1 MAELFF
7 DKLMGMLGV
16 DTTPQE
22 DQRDPLDTSDPQFG
36 YRDYTPA
43 ERAQEVLYGSLDT
56 AGSMLRGM
64 GKAAIEAPRDIYA
77 LGSAIG
83 KIQDRS
89 RNRVEGEPVK
99 TIGQLFTE
107 AYREAPSFLPDEAT
121 AERILPEM
129 TPMSRTYSQDA
140 SVYNLPEEFG
150 RIAAPLPLLDY
161 ARPSQVARL
170 GKAAKPTPRILDA
183 RDPITQNTDWRVP
196 ALEPL
201 REPTRHGRYQ
211 AVGGDDSKRQMLFN
225 DEILNQTD
233 EQIIEKLKTYPDWD
247 IVWSNARNK
256 VKENMGLNPYGS
268 ETANQKYNIDI
279 LTNQEIARNQRSFQQ
294 QSIIKPTQERMSFM
308 GQRPSYTA
316 EEGRQ
321 ILLDEAQRKYQNW
334 KTIGQEMRD
343 RGQQQAASFDLPKL
357 IDRINNA
364 SDEQIFTTIKVEG
377 LEPKKSPTPRILQED
392 VPKVEKLPPMLREPA
407 QQARIFNEDGGTGTY
422 SRVEQALLDIKNDP
436 NVPAS
441 VTPRSLMQRLEAMGV
456 TKADIEEHGLNL
468 DSITRKNKHGH
479 DVVDIQRVFD
489 EVEPPQDRMSR
500 VILDETGGGDADE
513 MDLSGRRS
521 RGELNIGDFW
531 ENEGNHRMD
540 DWLYDYMGDI
550 EGDYRSVGGELS
562 LNTYNQQSS
571 QTDEILE
578 AISDRL
584 KARGEAETD
593 EEALVMAY
601 GRLNEAIDGGGDWL
615 ADLDAELG
623 GGIQSKA
630 EEMIAAREIEFYNE
644 NPYIDDTIDFAGE
657 EFKIFG
663 NDDVGYRAW
672 HNGNVIV
679 DDVYSIDELEVQI
692 QNWSMDQGYFG
703 HGTGEGAMQ
712 WSQYL
717 QGDSDYYTPL
727 EEVILT
733 YDPKSGR
740 TFESSHYGEDIAEGY
755 VSHMRTTSRET
766 ADGESVYHV
775 DEIQSDLHQEG
786 RQSGYSTPENRE
798 ELLQANTDY
807 DAAQASAD
815 RIYVEL
821 RDNIDIPD
829 IQAISRKLDAGRL
842 DRVEARFRDIEMT
855 EEGRNHQRNN
865 TAKFHVLD
873 EITDVADPL
882 KLLRDEGINDPDLVR
897 YAEAIKAKRDAY
909 SNVKNLERLG
919 SAPDAEY
926 PLKDERWIKA
936 MVRQAMERAVSKG
949 DFAGITFSNP
959 QNQIN
964 QWSDRYAKLYNEVY
978 ENKLKSIL
986 ETIGKEYGVKPKKV
1000 KLNDPEMQDAGE
1012 NWYLPLTPEMTK
1024 SIQSRGVP
1032 LASAVGTTPMI
1043 LDRINKER
1051 EDKTPRILRTA

>member
-36 YRDYTPA
+36 YRDYTPL

-56 AGSMLRGM
+56 AGSMLRGVA
-64 GKAAIEAPRDIYA
+64 KAGIEAPRDIYA

-89 RNRVEGEPVK
+89 RNRLDDVGPVK
-99 TIGQLFTE
+99 TIGELFTE
-107 AYREAPSFLPDEAT
+107 AYNEAPSFLPDEAT
-121 AERILPEM
+121 AERKLYDF

-150 RIAAPLPLLDY
+150 RIAAPLPILDY

-183 RDPITQNTDWRVP
+183 RDPITQNTDWRNP

-201 REPTRHGRYQ
+201 RKPTRQGRFRTQYEDTNIPIDPQFVEQQLAKTDDELLAELRNRTDHTFKVHEIQDKYFQEAPRNLPDGTHISPSVRQTWAYNQ
-211 AVGGDDSKRQMLFN
+211 A
-225 DEILNQTD
+225 
-233 EQIIEKLKTYPDWD
+233 EQELL
-247 IVWSNARNK
+247 R
-256 VKENMGLNPYGS
+256 
-268 ETANQKYNIDI
+268 KYKAELQNRLIMP
-279 LTNQEIARNQRSFQQ
+279 S
-294 QSIIKPTQERMSFM
+294 QER
-308 GQRPSYTA
+308 QSY
-316 EEGRQ
+316 
-321 ILLDEAQRKYQNW
+321 
-334 KTIGQEMRD
+334 IG
-343 RGQQQAASFDLPKL
+343 GKP
-357 IDRINNA
+357 
-364 SDEQIFTTIKVEG
+364 V
-377 LEPKKSPTPRILQED
+377 PRILED
-392 VPKVEKLPPMLREPA
+392 TPKVEKEPPMLREPS
-407 QQARIFNEDGGTGTY
+407 QQARVFNEDGGTGTY
-422 SRVEQALLDIKNDP
+422 SRVEQALLDLKNDP

-489 EVEPPQDRMSR
+489 EVEPPQERMSR
-500 VILDETGGGDADE
+500 VILGGDRTDSQEMNLQDRFDNEGMNEMPYAEYTGGDNRTAINDYREAVFDDIGTAISRNPNYPYSFAISNFDESPVLTDTINEITKIYKDRGLSTANAEMEAVDALAQAYNNGGSQNWVDE
-513 MDLSGRRS
+513 LGKILGNDDHWRLDDLAEQWDEARYSENPLIQHDVQFG
-521 RGELNIGDFW
+521 GETYRV
-531 ENEGNHRMD
+531 EGND
-540 DWLYDYMGDI
+540 DFGYRVVDEQGATIVSDVYD
-550 EGDYRSVGGELS
+550 
-562 LNTYNQQSS
+562 LNEVEVRIQ
-571 QTDEILE
+571 
-578 AISDRL
+578 
-584 KARGEAETD
+584 
-593 EEALVMAY
+593 
-601 GRLNEAIDGGGDWL
+601 NEAINRGT
-615 ADLDAELG
+615 
-623 GGIQSKA
+623 
-630 EEMIAAREIEFYNE
+630 Y
-644 NPYIDDTIDFAGE
+644 
-657 EFKIFG
+657 
-663 NDDVGYRAW
+663 GY
-672 HNGNVIV
+672 G
-679 DDVYSIDELEVQI
+679 
-692 QNWSMDQGYFG
+692 
-703 HGTGEGAMQ
+703 GEGSMQ
-712 WSQYL
+712 WAQYL
-717 QGDSDYYTPL
+717 QGDSDYYEPL

-740 TFESSHYGEDIAEGY
+740 TFESSHYGSDVAEGY

-786 RQSGYSTPENRE
+786 RQSGYSTAENRE

-815 RIYVEL
+815 RVYVEL
-821 RDNIDIPD
+821 RDDIDIPD
-829 IQAISRKLDAGRL
+829 IQAISRKLDAGHL
-842 DRVEARFRDIEMT
+842 DRMEARFRDFEMT
-855 EEGRNHQRNN
+855 EAGRNHQRIN

-873 EITDVADPL
+873 EITDAADPV
-882 KLLRDEGINDPDLVR
+882 KLLRDEGINDPDLMR
-897 YAEAIKAKRDAY
+897 YAEAVKAKRDAY
-909 SNVKNLERLG
+909 SNVKNLEIAG

>member
-56 AGSMLRGM
+56 AGSMLRGVA
-64 GKAAIEAPRDIYA
+64 KAGIEAPRDIYA

-99 TIGQLFTE
+99 TIGELFTE
-107 AYREAPSFLPDEAT
+107 AYNEAPSFLPDEAT
-121 AERILPEM
+121 AERKLYDF

-161 ARPSQVARL
+161 ARPSQIARI
-170 GKAAKPTPRILDA
+170 GKMPRILDA
-183 RDPITQNTDWRVP
+183 RNPETGRTGFTSSGSQVP

-201 REPTRHGRYQ
+201 REPTRMGGMNTLGNEDELRQ
-211 AVGGDDSKRQMLFN
+211 ARFNMQVLDRTPQQILDDVLNDPHAVHVVGEAERDARSMLGFGEYERLNDRQMQSVVNMRNNLLVDRTRQFN
-225 DEILNQTD
+225 RESLIT
-233 EQIIEKLKTYPDWD
+233 P
-247 IVWSNARNK
+247 
-256 VKENMGLNPYGS
+256 MS
-268 ETANQKYNIDI
+268 ERQSL
-279 LTNQEIARNQRSFQQ
+279 LT
-294 QSIIKPTQERMSFM
+294 
-308 GQRPSYTA
+308 QRPSYTA

-321 ILLDEAQRKYQNW
+321 ILLDDAQRRYQYW
-334 KTIGQEMRD
+334 KSTGQEMRD
-343 RGQQQAASFDLPKL
+343 RGQRQVASFDLPKL
-357 IDRINNA
+357 LDRINNA
-364 SDEQIFTTIKVEG
+364 SDEQIFATIKAEG
-377 LEPKKSPTPRILQED
+377 LEPKQSPTPRILQED

-422 SRVEQALLDIKNDP
+422 SRVEQALLDLKNDP

-513 MDLSGRRS
+513 MDLSGRQR
-521 RGELNIGDFW
+521 RGELNVGDFW
-531 ENEGNHRMD
+531 ENEGNYRMD
-540 DWLYDYMGDI
+540 DWLHDYMQDVQ
-550 EGDYRSVGGELS
+550 GDYNSVGGELS

-578 AISDRL
+578 AIADRL

-593 EEALVMAY
+593 EEAFVMAY

-615 ADLDAELG
+615 GDLDAELG

-630 EEMIAAREIEFYNE
+630 EETIAAREIESYNE

-663 NDDVGYRAW
+663 NDEVGYRAW

-679 DDVYSIDELEVQI
+679 EDVYSLDELEVQI
-692 QNWSMDQGYFG
+692 QNWSMDRGYFG
-703 HGTGEGAMQ
+703 HGTGEGSMQ

-740 TFESSHYGEDIAEGY
+740 TFESSHYGSDVAEGY

-775 DEIQSDLHQEG
+775 DEIQSDLHQAG
-786 RQSGYSTPENRE
+786 RQTGYSTFETRDQ
-798 ELLQANTDY
+798 LLQANVKHDDLTRE
-807 DAAQASAD
+807 SD
-815 RIYVEL
+815 RVYANI
-821 RDNIDIPD
+821 RDDINIPNIDEIGNKLIPER
-829 IQAISRKLDAGRL
+829 Q
-842 DRVEARFRDIEMT
+842 ARFFAMLSD
-855 EEGRNHQRNN
+855 GRIDAEAFDEAVKMR
-865 TAKFHVLD
+865 VLD
-873 EITDVADPL
+873 EITDVTDSV
-882 KLLRDEGINDPDLVR
+882 KLLKDNGITDPDLMR
-897 YAEAIKAKRDAY
+897 YAEAKDAERAAYREAKR
-909 SNVKNLERLG
+909 LEQLG
-919 SAPDAEY
+919 SAPSSDY

-936 MVRQAMERAVSKG
+936 MVRQAMERAVDKG
-949 DFAGITFSNP
+949 NFDGITFSNP

-964 QWSDRYAKLYNEVY
+964 QWSNRYEKLYNEVY

-986 ETIGKEYGVKPKKV
+986 ETIGKEYGVKPRKV
-1000 KLNDPEMQDAGE
+1000 KLNDPEMQEAGE
-1012 NWYLPLTPEMTK
+1012 NWYLPLSKDMMETIK
-1024 SIQSRGVP
+1024 KRGVP
-1032 LASAVGTTPMI
+1032 LASAVGVTPAI

>member
-1 MAELFF
+1 MGREMAELFF
-7 DKLMGMLGV
+7 DKLMGFLGV
-16 DTTPQE
+16 DIKPQE
-22 DQRDPLDTSDPQFG
+22 DQRDPLATSDPQFG

-43 ERAQEVLYGSLDT
+43 ERAQEVVTGSLDT

-89 RNRVEGEPVK
+89 RNRLDDVGPVK
-99 TIGQLFTE
+99 SIGELFTE

-129 TPMSRTYSQDA
+129 TPMSRTYSQDS

-161 ARPSQVARL
+161 ARPSQIAKL
-170 GKAAKPTPRILDA
+170 GKAAEITPRILDA
-183 RDPITQNTDWRVP
+183 RNPETGRTGFTSSGSQVP

-201 REPTRHGRYQ
+201 REPTRQGRFRTQYEDTNIPVDPQFAEQQLAKTDDELLADLRGRTNHASLVGDLQDKYFQEAPRNLPDGTHIAPSVRMQWAYKQ
-211 AVGGDDSKRQMLFN
+211 A
-225 DEILNQTD
+225 
-233 EQIIEKLKTYPDWD
+233 EQELLRKHKAELQDRLIMP
-247 IVWSNARNK
+247 S
-256 VKENMGLNPYGS
+256 
-268 ETANQKYNIDI
+268 
-279 LTNQEIARNQRSFQQ
+279 
-294 QSIIKPTQERMSFM
+294 QER
-308 GQRPSYTA
+308 QSY
-316 EEGRQ
+316 
-321 ILLDEAQRKYQNW
+321 
-334 KTIGQEMRD
+334 IG
-343 RGQQQAASFDLPKL
+343 GK
-357 IDRINNA
+357 
-364 SDEQIFTTIKVEG
+364 
-377 LEPKKSPTPRILQED
+377 PTPRILQEEA
-392 VPKVEKLPPMLREPA
+392 PQVEKLPPMLREPT
-407 QQARIFNEDGGTGTY
+407 QQARIFNEDGGTGSY

-441 VTPRSLMQRLEAMGV
+441 VTPRSLMQRLESMGV
-456 TKADIEEHGLNL
+456 TRADIEEHGLNL

-479 DVVDIQRVFD
+479 DVVDIQKVFD

-500 VILDETGGGDADE
+500 VILDEMGGGDADE
-513 MDLSGRRS
+513 MDLSGRQG
-521 RGELNIGDFW
+521 RGEFNIADFW
-531 ENEGNHRMD
+531 ENEGQYRMD

-550 EGDYRSVGGELS
+550 ENDYNRLGRELS
-562 LNTYNQQSS
+562 PNTFDQQGS

-578 AISDRL
+578 AIADRL
-584 KARGEAETD
+584 KMTSQAKTD
-593 EEALVMAY
+593 EEAVLMAY
-601 GRLNEAIDGGGDWL
+601 DKLNAAIDQGDDWL
-615 ADLDAELG
+615 GDLDAELG

-630 EEMIAAREIEFYNE
+630 EETIISREQEFYNE

-679 DDVYSIDELEVQI
+679 DDVYDLNELEVRI

-703 HGTGEGAMQ
+703 HGTGQGAMQ

-733 YDPKSGR
+733 YDPQSGR
-740 TFESSHYGEDIAEGY
+740 TFESSHYGSDVAEGY
-755 VSHMRTTSRET
+755 VSHMRTTARET
-766 ADGESVYHV
+766 ESGASVYHV
-775 DEIQSDLHQEG
+775 DEIQSDLHQAG
-786 RQSGYSTPENRE
+786 RQTGYGTEKERE
-798 ELLQANTDY
+798 TVRTALAEELQANRAIDE
-807 DAAQASAD
+807 AKASYTEAGS
-815 RIYVEL
+815 L
-821 RDNIDIPD
+821 DNEVMGLLNI
-829 IQAISRKLDAGRL
+829 L
-842 DRVEARFRDIEMT
+842 DRKY
-855 EEGRNHQRNN
+855 GYN
-865 TAKFHVLD
+865 TPAMGERAV
-873 EITDVADPL
+873 
-882 KLLRDEGINDPDLVR
+882 
-897 YAEAIKAKRDAY
+897 
-909 SNVKNLERLG
+909 ERLARK
-919 SAPDAEY
+919 SLDDLDIDASHIDYEVDQMPEEFQNY
-926 PLKDERWIKA
+926 FNAWKDKSKANDKRTTLESDLNDKPSDETPLKDERWIKA

-949 DFAGITFSNP
+949 NFDGITFSNP

-964 QWSDRYAKLYNEVY
+964 QWSDRYAKLYKEVY

-986 ETIGKEYGVKPKKV
+986 ETIGKEYGVKPRKV

-1012 NWYLPLTPEMTK
+1012 NWYLPLSRDMMETIK
-1024 SIQSRGVP
+1024 KRGVP

>member
-1 MAELFF
+1 LGREMAELFF

-43 ERAQEVLYGSLDT
+43 ERAQEVVTGSLDT

-89 RNRVEGEPVK
+89 RNRPDVGPVK

-107 AYREAPSFLPDEAT
+107 AYREAPSFLPDEAA

-170 GKAAKPTPRILDA
+170 GKASKPTPRILDA
-183 RDPITQNTDWRVP
+183 RHPETGRTGFTSGGSQQVP

-201 REPTRHGRYQ
+201 REPTL
-211 AVGGDDSKRQMLFN
+211 VGGMNTPMSERQSL
-225 DEILNQTD
+225 L
-233 EQIIEKLKTYPDWD
+233 
-247 IVWSNARNK
+247 A
-256 VKENMGLNPYGS
+256 
-268 ETANQKYNIDI
+268 
-279 LTNQEIARNQRSFQQ
+279 
-294 QSIIKPTQERMSFM
+294 
-308 GQRPSYTA
+308 QRPQDT
-316 EEGRQ
+316 
-321 ILLDEAQRKYQNW
+321 
-334 KTIGQEMRD
+334 
-343 RGQQQAASFDLPKL
+343 
-357 IDRINNA
+357 
-364 SDEQIFTTIKVEG
+364 
-377 LEPKKSPTPRILQED
+377 TPRILQED

-407 QQARIFNEDGGTGTY
+407 QQARVFNEEGGTGTY
-422 SRVEQALLDIKNDP
+422 SRVEQALLDLKNDP

-500 VILDETGGGDADE
+500 VILGEGGDAEEMNLSQRELAPMDYYESVGYDTSDE
-513 MDLSGRRS
+513 VYNATSNVAYDLGRNDFSGYSTEVAISEIEQSIKNDYPNISDVDARKQAQDVLQMAYRDGGNDWLS
-521 RGELNIGDFW
+521 SLEETHTTAANNIGQ
-531 ENEGNHRMD
+531 RYVD
-540 DWLYDYMGDI
+540 DAI
-550 EGDYRSVGGELS
+550 ER
-562 LNTYNQQSS
+562 
-571 QTDEILE
+571 
-578 AISDRL
+578 
-584 KARGEAETD
+584 
-593 EEALVMAY
+593 
-601 GRLNEAIDGGGDWL
+601 
-615 ADLDAELG
+615 
-623 GGIQSKA
+623 
-630 EEMIAAREIEFYNE
+630 YNE
-644 NPYIDDTIDFAGE
+644 NPYIDDTIEFAGE
-657 EFKIFG
+657 DFNISG
-663 NDDVGYRAW
+663 NEDIGYSVH
-672 HNGNVIV
+672 HNGSRII
-679 DDVYSIDELEVQI
+679 DDVYSLDELEVQI
-692 QNWSMDQGYFG
+692 QNWAMDQGYFG
-703 HGTGEGAMQ
+703 YGGEGGMKWA
-712 WSQYL
+712 QYL

-740 TFESSHYGEDIAEGY
+740 TFESSHYGEDVAEGY

-786 RQSGYSTPENRE
+786 RQGGYSTAENRE

-815 RIYVEL
+815 RVYVEL
-821 RDNIDIPD
+821 RDDVSIPNIDEIGL
-829 IQAISRKLDAGRL
+829 KLSPNRQY
-842 DRVEARFRDIEMT
+842 RVFNMLR
-855 EEGRNHQRNN
+855 EGRITPEEFDQ
-865 TAKFHVLD
+865 KVQLIVLD
-873 EITDVADPL
+873 EITDATDPM
-882 KLLRDEGINDPDLVR
+882 KLLGDEGINDPDLMR

-909 SNVKNLERLG
+909 SNVKNLERAG

>member
-1 MAELFF
+1 MGREMAELFF

-43 ERAQEVLYGSLDT
+43 ERAQEVVTGSLDT

-89 RNRVEGEPVK
+89 RNRPDVGPVK

-107 AYREAPSFLPDEAT
+107 AYREAPSFLPDEAA

-183 RDPITQNTDWRVP
+183 RNPVTGRTGFTSGGSQQVP

-201 REPTRHGRYQ
+201 REPTMAARYSGNDYDQAAEMYRKDTMSYDDLLAEANNSVFAENLRARAIRTVNDNLPEDTDVEALIASGRMEQ
-211 AVGGDDSKRQMLFN
+211 LIN
-225 DEILNQTD
+225 D
-233 EQIIEKLKTYPDWD
+233 K
-247 IVWSNARNK
+247 IVQFMRGSNA
-256 VKENMGLNPYGS
+256 MGVRRGAEPPSSSLLG
-268 ETANQKYNIDI
+268 
-279 LTNQEIARNQRSFQQ
+279 
-294 QSIIKPTQERMSFM
+294 
-308 GQRPSYTA
+308 RP
-316 EEGRQ
+316 
-321 ILLDEAQRKYQNW
+321 D
-334 KTIGQEMRD
+334 
-343 RGQQQAASFDLPKL
+343 
-357 IDRINNA
+357 
-364 SDEQIFTTIKVEG
+364 
-377 LEPKKSPTPRILQED
+377 PTPRILQED

-407 QQARIFNEDGGTGTY
+407 QQARVFNEEGGTGTY
-422 SRVEQALLDIKNDP
+422 SRVEQALLDLKNDP

-479 DVVDIQRVFD
+479 DVVDIQKVFD

-500 VILDETGGGDADE
+500 VILGEGGDAEE
-513 MDLSGRRS
+513 MNLSQRDLAP
-521 RGELNIGDFW
+521 
-531 ENEGNHRMD
+531 MD
-540 DWLYDYMGDI
+540 YY
-550 EGDYRSVGGELS
+550 ESVGGDTSDEV
-562 LNTYNQQSS
+562 YNATSNVAYDLGRNDFS
-571 QTDEILE
+571 GYSTEV
-578 AISDRL
+578 AISEIEQSIKNNYPNISDVD
-584 KARGEAETD
+584 ARQQAQD
-593 EEALVMAY
+593 VLQMAY
-601 GRLNEAIDGGGDWL
+601 RDGGNDWL
-615 ADLDAELG
+615 SSLEDTHPQAADKIGQSYIDDA
-623 GGIQSKA
+623 
-630 EEMIAAREIEFYNE
+630 IERYNE
-644 NPYIDDTIDFAGE
+644 NPYIDDTIEFAGE
-657 EFKIFG
+657 DFNISG
-663 NDDVGYRAW
+663 NEDIGYSVH
-672 HNGNVIV
+672 HNGSRII
-679 DDVYSIDELEVQI
+679 DSVYSLDELEVQI

-703 HGTGEGAMQ
+703 YGGEGGMQ
-712 WSQYL
+712 WAQYL

-740 TFESSHYGEDIAEGY
+740 TFHSSHYGDDVADGY

-786 RQSGYSTPENRE
+786 RQGGYSTAENRN

-815 RIYVEL
+815 RVYVEL
-821 RDNIDIPD
+821 RDDVSIPKIDEIGL
-829 IQAISRKLDAGRL
+829 KLSPNRQY
-842 DRVEARFRDIEMT
+842 RVFNMLR
-855 EEGRNHQRNN
+855 EGRITPEEFDQ
-865 TAKFHVLD
+865 KVQLIVLD
-873 EITDVADPL
+873 EITDATDPV
-882 KLLRDEGINDPDLVR
+882 KLLRDEGINDPELMR
-897 YAEAIKAKRDAY
+897 YAEAIEAKRDAY
-909 SNVKNLERLG
+909 SNVRRLERLG
-919 SAPDAEY
+919 SAPSNEY

-964 QWSDRYAKLYNEVY
+964 QWSNRYAKLYNEVY

-1043 LDRINKER
+1043 LDRMNKER

>member
-1 MAELFF
+1 LGREMAELFF

-43 ERAQEVLYGSLDT
+43 ERAQEVVTGSLDT

-107 AYREAPSFLPDEAT
+107 AYREAPSFLPDEAA

-170 GKAAKPTPRILDA
+170 GKASKPTPRILDA
-183 RDPITQNTDWRVP
+183 RHPETGRTGFTSGGSQQVP

-201 REPTRHGRYQ
+201 REPTL
-211 AVGGDDSKRQMLFN
+211 VGGMNTPMSERQSL
-225 DEILNQTD
+225 L
-233 EQIIEKLKTYPDWD
+233 
-247 IVWSNARNK
+247 A
-256 VKENMGLNPYGS
+256 
-268 ETANQKYNIDI
+268 
-279 LTNQEIARNQRSFQQ
+279 
-294 QSIIKPTQERMSFM
+294 
-308 GQRPSYTA
+308 QRPQDT
-316 EEGRQ
+316 
-321 ILLDEAQRKYQNW
+321 
-334 KTIGQEMRD
+334 
-343 RGQQQAASFDLPKL
+343 
-357 IDRINNA
+357 
-364 SDEQIFTTIKVEG
+364 
-377 LEPKKSPTPRILQED
+377 TPRILQED

-407 QQARIFNEDGGTGTY
+407 QQARVFNEEGGTGTY
-422 SRVEQALLDIKNDP
+422 SRVEQALLDLKNDP

-500 VILDETGGGDADE
+500 VILGEGGDAEEMNLSQRELAPMDYYESVGYDTSDE
-513 MDLSGRRS
+513 VYNATSNVAYDLGRNDFSGYSTEVAISEIEQSIKNDYPNISDVDARKQAQDVLQMAYRDGGNDWLS
-521 RGELNIGDFW
+521 SLEETHTTAANNIGQ
-531 ENEGNHRMD
+531 RYVD
-540 DWLYDYMGDI
+540 DAI
-550 EGDYRSVGGELS
+550 ER
-562 LNTYNQQSS
+562 
-571 QTDEILE
+571 
-578 AISDRL
+578 
-584 KARGEAETD
+584 
-593 EEALVMAY
+593 
-601 GRLNEAIDGGGDWL
+601 
-615 ADLDAELG
+615 
-623 GGIQSKA
+623 
-630 EEMIAAREIEFYNE
+630 YNE
-644 NPYIDDTIDFAGE
+644 NPYIDDTIEFAGE
-657 EFKIFG
+657 DFNISG
-663 NDDVGYRAW
+663 NEDIGYSVH
-672 HNGNVIV
+672 HNGSRII
-679 DDVYSIDELEVQI
+679 DDVYSLDELEVQI
-692 QNWSMDQGYFG
+692 QNWAMDQGYFG
-703 HGTGEGAMQ
+703 YGGEGGMKWA
-712 WSQYL
+712 QYL

-740 TFESSHYGEDIAEGY
+740 TFESSHYGEDVAEGY

-786 RQSGYSTPENRE
+786 RQGGYSTAENRE

-815 RIYVEL
+815 RVYVEL
-821 RDNIDIPD
+821 RDDVSIPNIDEIGL
-829 IQAISRKLDAGRL
+829 KLSPNRQY
-842 DRVEARFRDIEMT
+842 RVFNMLR
-855 EEGRNHQRNN
+855 EGRITPEEFDQ
-865 TAKFHVLD
+865 KVQLIVLD
-873 EITDVADPL
+873 EITDATDPM
-882 KLLRDEGINDPDLVR
+882 KLLGDEGINDPDLMR

-909 SNVKNLERLG
+909 SNVKNLERAG